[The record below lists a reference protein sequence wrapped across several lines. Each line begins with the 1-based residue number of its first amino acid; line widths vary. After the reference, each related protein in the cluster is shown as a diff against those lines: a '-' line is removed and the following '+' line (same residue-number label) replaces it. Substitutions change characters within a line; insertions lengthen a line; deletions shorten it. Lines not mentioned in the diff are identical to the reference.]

1 MCVCFNSKCQMTNF
15 VLQWSKRNPR
25 KYFNGQ
31 KIFNTHRI
39 LTMFNMINDNT
50 STIMILCRIERDVCF
65 EIFEGLYKFIC
76 LNLISQKIFNI
87 IYRIMF
93 VLIPWISNNTIGY
106 SIIIVSCR
114 KFAYLPPLVATLS
127 SFRID
132 WIRIKV
138 SYRKSN

>member
-50 STIMILCRIERDVCF
+50 STIMILCRIERDVYF
-65 EIFEGLYKFIC
+65 KIFEGLYKFISF
-76 LNLISQKIFNI
+76 NLILKKKYSRLYTDLFS
-87 IYRIMF
+87 F
-93 VLIPWISNNTIGY
+93 IPNNTIGY
-106 SIIIVSCR
+106 YIIIVSCL
-114 KFAYLPPLVATLS
+114 KFAYLLRLVATLS

-138 SYRKSN
+138 SYRKIN